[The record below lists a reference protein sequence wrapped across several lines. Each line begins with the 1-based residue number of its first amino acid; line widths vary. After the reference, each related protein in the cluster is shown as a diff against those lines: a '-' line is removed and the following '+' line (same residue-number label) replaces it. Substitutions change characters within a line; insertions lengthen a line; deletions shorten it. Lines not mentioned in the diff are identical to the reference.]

1 MELGLIIPVICATL
15 LAPNTTDITGT
26 AAAARRASAPGDP
39 FSLISYMRDSVGL
52 DAGQIVAA
60 ERGNAVVKLLP
71 TKLSRDVTV
80 FGVIAVH
87 TTREAYVARLGD
99 AGHAIAFRSQRF
111 GIISDPIAPGN
122 LNDVSIGASEYRD
135 LKSCRPDDCDFKLPA
150 WSMREFANNV
160 DWDSPR
166 ARTQVDSM
174 LRLDLQRFV
183 TEYRTGGNAA
193 MVRYDDT
200 HGVSG
205 GDAFAALLSQSS
217 YLREYAPEFRDY
229 LAAYPAR
236 RPDGLREVTYWS
248 ETQIP
253 RLRPTLAVNQMLLYT
268 PASGPPLVARK
279 QIYANH
285 YFEAALE
292 LTGAFDAPSLP
303 GGPGLYLVSVRRYRF
318 DALPRG
324 LFNIRGRVRDQLAK
338 LAQSDLERERRSL
351 EGPAST

>member
-1 MELGLIIPVICATL
+1 MGFGFIISVICAAL
-15 LAPNTTDITGT
+15 LTPNTTDITDT
-26 AAAARRASAPGDP
+26 VAPVQTTSAPGDP
-39 FSLISYMRDSVGL
+39 FSLISYLRDSVGL
-52 DAGQIVAA
+52 DAGQIAAA
-60 ERGNAVVKLLP
+60 EHGSAVVKLLP
-71 TKLSRDVTV
+71 TRLSRDVTV
-80 FGVIAVH
+80 FGMVAVH
-87 TTREAYVARLGD
+87 TTRDAYVARLGD
-99 AGHAIAFRSQRF
+99 TERAIAFRSQRF
-111 GIISDPIAPGN
+111 GNISDPIAPTN

-205 GDAFAALLSQSS
+205 GEAFAALLGQSS

-229 LAAYPAR
+229 LSAYPAR
-236 RPDGLREVTYWS
+236 RPDGTREVTYWT
-248 ETQIP
+248 EAQIP
-253 RLRPTLAVNQMLLYT
+253 HLRPTLMVDQMVLYT

-324 LFNIRGRVRDQLAK
+324 LFNIRGRVRDQFAK

-351 EGPAST
+351 EGPASA